1 MHIGDQWMKLRGR
14 DKDLS
19 GIFAKPFPVADAHRG
34 LLGRGTIA
42 TIGNDVVGIRSGD
55 GIFCKGWNWRWL
67 MGLLRWS
74 WGSGR

>member
-34 LLGRGTIA
+34 LLGRGT
-42 TIGNDVVGIRSGD
+42 NCDD
-55 GIFCKGWNWRWL
+55 WQ
-67 MGLLRWS
+67 
-74 WGSGR
+74 